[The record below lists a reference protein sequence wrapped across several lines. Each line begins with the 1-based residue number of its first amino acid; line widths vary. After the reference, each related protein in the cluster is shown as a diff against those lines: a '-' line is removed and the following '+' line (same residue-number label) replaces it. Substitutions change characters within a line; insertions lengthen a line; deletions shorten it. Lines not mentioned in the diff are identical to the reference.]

1 MIEVKNLT
9 KIYGGTT
16 VLSIPGLVI
25 NQNESFGLVG
35 NNGAGKTT
43 FFRLLLDLIRADS
56 GWIKSKSKDVKGTT
70 DWKFYTGSHLD
81 DRFLIEFLTPEEYF
95 GFVSQVHRMSEGDLN
110 LFYQE
115 YADFFAGEILGKQ
128 KYIRDFSHGNKQ
140 KIGVAAALMARPEI
154 VVLDEPFNGLDPSTQ
169 MRLIRILNDLK
180 KNRGTTLLISSHD
193 LNHVTEVCD
202 RIVILESGEIRYDM
216 QKNESTLK
224 ELESYFAR

>member
-81 DRFLIEFLTPEEYF
+81 DRFLIEFLSPEEYF
-95 GFVSQVHRMSEGDLN
+95 GFISQIHRMSEGDLH

-115 YADFFAGEILGKQ
+115 FADFFAGEILGKQ

-180 KNRGTTLLISSHD
+180 KNKGTTLLISSHD

>member
-16 VLSIPGLVI
+16 ILSIPGLVI

-81 DRFLIEFLTPEEYF
+81 DRFLIEFLSPEEYF
-95 GFVSQVHRMSEGDLN
+95 GFISQIHRMSEGDLH

-115 YADFFAGEILGKQ
+115 FADFFAGEILGKQ

-180 KNRGTTLLISSHD
+180 KNKGTTLLISSHD